1 MSNSLRADLQEL
13 VDKYKLIQA
22 HLNNKLNISGPIYSK
37 GDVVTQ
43 YDEISHMIGRF
54 EDRLKTKDEG
64 MLDIKILGLIQKFE
78 RCCEE
83 EVSTSS
89 ARERS
94 NVWEMTILDLTNI
107 RNEYYKDSRQ
117 QTRQIVVRKV

>member
-37 GDVVTQ
+37 GDVVAQ

-64 MLDIKILGLIQKFE
+64 MLDIKILGLI
-78 RCCEE
+78 
-83 EVSTSS
+83 
-89 ARERS
+89 
-94 NVWEMTILDLTNI
+94 
-107 RNEYYKDSRQ
+107 
-117 QTRQIVVRKV
+117 